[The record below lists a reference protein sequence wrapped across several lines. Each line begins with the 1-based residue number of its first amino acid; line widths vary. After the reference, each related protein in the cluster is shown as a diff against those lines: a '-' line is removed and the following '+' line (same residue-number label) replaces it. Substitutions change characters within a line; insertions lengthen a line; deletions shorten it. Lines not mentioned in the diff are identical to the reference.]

1 MGERTMRRIVV
12 FLALAVLTV
21 SGASAEPSESKRM
34 ARAKDYI
41 ADEQWT
47 RAIEELKAAVT
58 DRKESNRDEALFWL
72 AHSQNQA
79 GDPGAALESVQ
90 RLEREHAKSRW
101 VRPARSLRVEIAQR
115 LRRRDVLWDTAVPP
129 PPPAP
134 PGLGAVPPTPAPN
147 APPAPP
153 PPPVGPRVFR
163 PVRGRPMPPTPAPA
177 PPATT
182 PPSPAPGVMA
192 PAAPPAPPTPR
203 PGVIWLPDPHY
214 HPDTD
219 LRIQALGSLIRTDA
233 ETVIPILKGIALESD
248 NTGQARRALFVLAH
262 SGRPEARTTV
272 VEVAKTGPEL
282 VRIAAVREL
291 GRIRGVEVSKELLQV
306 YSTGNHRVKEQV
318 VTSLGER
325 AETTALAGI
334 IQSETNRHLR
344 DVAIV
349 TLGSAGGR
357 EQLRALYDRASAETK
372 RPIIIGLFNARAEEE
387 LIRIAERERDPALRR
402 EVLSRLR
409 LLGTPTAKAY
419 LERRQNR

>member
-1 MGERTMRRIVV
+1 MWRIVAV
-12 FLALAVLTV
+12 FALAVLTV
-21 SGASAEPSESKRM
+21 GGVGAEPLESPRM
-34 ARAKDYI
+34 SRAKDYI

-47 RAIEELKAAVT
+47 RAIEELKAAAA
-58 DRKESNRDEALFWL
+58 DRKESSRDEALFWL

-79 GDPGAALESVQ
+79 GDPGAALETVR

-101 VRPARSLRVEIAQR
+101 VRPARSLRLEIAQR
-115 LRRRDVLWDTAVPP
+115 LRRWDVLWYTAQPP

-134 PGLGAVPPTPAPN
+134 LAPEADPPTPAPH
-147 APPAPP
+147 APPTPP
-153 PPPVGPRVFR
+153 PPRAGTRVFR
-163 PVRGRPMPPTPAPA
+163 PVRGKPVPPTPVPA
-177 PPATT
+177 PPATRAT
-182 PPSPAPGVMA
+182 PPSPAPTMVAPAA
-192 PAAPPAPPTPR
+192 PAAPPSPPTPR
-203 PGVIWLPDPHY
+203 PGVIWFPDEHY

-272 VEVAKTGPEL
+272 VDVAKTGPEL

-291 GRIRGVEVSKELLQV
+291 GRIRGVEISKDLLQV
-306 YSTGNHRVKEQV
+306 YSTGNDRVKQQV

-325 AETTALAGI
+325 AETTALARI
-334 IQSETNRHLR
+334 IQSETNRRLR

-357 EQLRALYDRASAETK
+357 EPLRALYDRASAETK

-402 EVLSRLR
+402 EVLARLR
-409 LLGTPTAKAY
+409 LLGTPKAKAF
-419 LERRQNR
+419 LERQQR